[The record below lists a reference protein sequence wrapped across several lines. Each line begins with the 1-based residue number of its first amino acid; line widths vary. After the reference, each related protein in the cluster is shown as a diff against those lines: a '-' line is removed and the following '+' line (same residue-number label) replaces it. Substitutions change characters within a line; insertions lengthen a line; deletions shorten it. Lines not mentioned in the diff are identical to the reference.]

1 VPGQPKST
9 IRDIARLAG
18 VSVATVS
25 RVLNDRPD
33 VSPATRRKV
42 LEVVERQR
50 FQINPSARNLSRGR
64 MGLVAVTV
72 PMVEGHYFAAML
84 GGIADA
90 LDDADMRMLL
100 FPARGDRNR
109 QRSLRERLAP
119 GTADG
124 AVLML
129 PPESRD
135 DLRALQ
141 NEHMPITVIDPRVPL
156 DEGIP
161 CVAAANAAGAHRA
174 TEHLLGL
181 GHRSIAVITGPP
193 GWAATEERRQGYQA
207 ALAREGLL
215 PDPRLTLAGDWQIES
230 GRAAAN
236 RLLELDEPPT
246 AIFAFN
252 DEMAI
257 GTLRAA
263 HERGLRV
270 PDDLSVVGFDDVD
283 RAELV
288 TPQLTTVRQ
297 PLAEMGRMAV
307 SLLLR
312 LLDEQ
317 RLEAL
322 RVELATRLVVR
333 ASAAAVP
340 STPVI

>member
-1 VPGQPKST
+1 MPGEPKPT

-33 VSPATRRKV
+33 VSAATRRAV
-42 LEVVERQR
+42 LHVVERQR
-50 FQINPSARNLSRGR
+50 FQINPSARSLSRGR

-72 PMVEGHYFAAML
+72 PVVEGHYFAAML
-84 GGIADA
+84 GGISDA
-90 LDDADMRMLL
+90 LDDADIRMLL
-100 FPARGDRNR
+100 LPARRDRSR
-109 QRSLRERLAP
+109 QVPLRERLAP
-119 GTADG
+119 GSADG

-129 PPESRD
+129 PPESREE
-135 DLRALQ
+135 LHELQ
-141 NEHMPITVIDPRVPL
+141 NKRMPITVIDPRVPL

-161 CVAAANAAGAHRA
+161 CVAAANAAGARTA
-174 TEHLLGL
+174 TEHLLAF
-181 GHRSIAVITGPP
+181 GHRSIAVITGPS

-215 PDPRLTLAGDWQIES
+215 PDPRLTLAGNWQIES
-230 GRAAAN
+230 GRAAAG
-236 RLLELDEPPT
+236 RLLELDQPPT

-270 PDDLSVVGFDDVD
+270 PENLSVVGFDDVD

-288 TPQLTTVRQ
+288 TPKLTTVRQ

-312 LLDEQ
+312 LLDDQ

-322 RVELATRLVVR
+322 RVELATRLVVQ
-333 ASAAAVP
+333 ASTAMVHE
-340 STPVI
+340 VG

>member
-1 VPGQPKST
+1 MPGEPKPT

-33 VSPATRRKV
+33 VSAATRRAV
-42 LEVVERQR
+42 LHVVERQR
-50 FQINPSARNLSRGR
+50 FQINPSARSLSRGR

-72 PMVEGHYFAAML
+72 PVVEGHYFAAML
-84 GGIADA
+84 GGISDA
-90 LDDADMRMLL
+90 LDDADIRMLL
-100 FPARGDRNR
+100 LPARRDRSR
-109 QRSLRERLAP
+109 QVPLRERLAP
-119 GTADG
+119 GSADG

-129 PPESRD
+129 PPESREE
-135 DLRALQ
+135 LHELQ
-141 NEHMPITVIDPRVPL
+141 NERMPITVIDPRVPL

-161 CVAAANAAGAHRA
+161 CVAAANAAGARTA
-174 TEHLLGL
+174 TEHLLAF
-181 GHRSIAVITGPP
+181 GHRSIAVITGPS

-215 PDPRLTLAGDWQIES
+215 PDPRLTLAGNWQIES
-230 GRAAAN
+230 GRAAAG
-236 RLLELDEPPT
+236 RLLELDQPPT

-270 PDDLSVVGFDDVD
+270 PENLSVVGFDDVD

-288 TPQLTTVRQ
+288 TPKLTTVRQ

-312 LLDEQ
+312 LLDDQ

-322 RVELATRLVVR
+322 RVELARRLVVQ
-333 ASAAAVP
+333 ASTAMVHE
-340 STPVI
+340 VG

>member
-1 VPGQPKST
+1 MSPLAPRPT

-33 VSPATRRKV
+33 VSPATRLAV
-42 LEVVERQR
+42 LRVVERHR
-50 FQINPSARNLSRGR
+50 FQFNPNARSLSRKRIGQI
-64 MGLVAVTV
+64 AVTV
-72 PMVEGHYFAAML
+72 PLVQGHYFAAML
-84 GGIADA
+84 GGITDA
-90 LDDADMRMLL
+90 LDDVGQRVLL
-100 FPARGDRNR
+100 YPARRDGRPGH
-109 QRSLRERLAP
+109 SLRERLAP
-119 GTADG
+119 GSADG

-129 PPESRD
+129 PPEPLEE
-135 DLRALQ
+135 LRAVQ
-141 NEHMPITVIDPRVPL
+141 ADGMPITVIDPREPL

-161 CVAAANAAGAHRA
+161 CVAAANAAGARTA
-174 TEHLLGL
+174 TEHLLAL
-181 GHRSIAVITGPP
+181 GHRSIGIITGPP
-193 GWAATEERRQGYQA
+193 GWAATEERREGVHA
-207 ALAREGLL
+207 ALAGYGLL
-215 PDPRLTLAGDWQIES
+215 LEPRRAEAGDWQIDS
-230 GRAAAN
+230 GREAAV
-236 RLLELDEPPT
+236 RLLEAADPPT

-297 PLAEMGRMAV
+297 PLDEMGRVAV

-312 LLDEQ
+312 VLEQ
-317 RLEAL
+317 HRLEAL

-333 ASAAAVP
+333 AST
-340 STPVI
+340 TPMRAR